1 MLIEK
6 WLPRFSL
13 IGLSLL
19 FVAATSAPASANML
33 ANPGFESGLA
43 GWFTFGNVF
52 PEAANPPAIVP
63 LSGNGVAKMFG
74 GFSGGFNV
82 GGMFQEFPAAPGT
95 HWQMSSNA
103 RHWSGDP
110 LVGAVPTGNWVVQK
124 IVFKDAGDAEIGAA
138 ESVIL
143 DGTFPADVWHAAA
156 PILGIAP
163 AGTVQVEAFI
173 LFLQPALDGG
183 AALIDDVS
191 LTDVTPVPAGVT
203 TWGRMKAQY
212 KD

>member
-1 MLIEK
+1 MLIDK
-6 WLPRFSL
+6 WLPRLSF
-13 IGLSLL
+13 IGLFLVL
-19 FVAATSAPASANML
+19 VAATSGPASANVL

-43 GWFTFGNVF
+43 GWITFGNVY

-63 LSGNGVAKMFG
+63 LNGNGVAKMFG

-82 GGMFQEFPAAPGT
+82 GGMFQEFPASPGM
-95 HWQMSSNA
+95 HWQMASFA

-110 LVGAVPTGNWVVQK
+110 LVGALPSGNWVVQK

-143 DGTFPADVWHAAA
+143 DGTSAPDAWHPAPA
-156 PILGIAP
+156 IIGIAP

-173 LFLQPALDGG
+173 LFLQPAFDGG
-183 AALIDDVS
+183 AAQIDDVS
-191 LTDVTPVPAGVT
+191 LTDVTPVPAGT
-203 TWGRMKAQY
+203 TSWGRVKAQY